1 MRLLL
6 DTLRFGRAFDRED
19 LPDMEAIRARQSIDD
34 LERMARRIYPKTR
47 HYPWWA
53 RALSNGHWDVLD
65 LVTPN
70 PRIFPGSQEANAMVS
85 GWARTFHIWRHDETA
100 RTVLFRVLDRWAAG
114 VGAEVLLN
122 VLVQTQE
129 NWGTY
134 GADIVFTEKSRLQP
148 FGSLLALQSP
158 DALDRLHGKV
168 MEATLPAA
176 TRTIQRARL

>member
-19 LPDMEAIRARQSIDD
+19 HLGMAAIRARQSIET

-53 RALSNGHWDVLD
+53 RAMSNGHWEFLD
-65 LVTPN
+65 LVTPS
-70 PRIFPGSQEANAMVS
+70 PRIFPESPEANPMVS
-85 GWARTFHIWRHDETA
+85 GWARTFHIWRHEEGA
-100 RTVLFRVLDRWAAG
+100 RTALFGVLDRWAEE
-114 VGAEVLLN
+114 VGADALLN
-122 VLVQTQE
+122 ILVQTSE

-134 GADIVFTEKSRLQP
+134 GADILFTEASRLQTL
-148 FGSLLALQSP
+148 GSLLALQSP

-168 MEATLPAA
+168 MESTLPEA
-176 TRTIQRARL
+176 TKTVQRPRL